1 MKGAFQ
7 AVYDGRAWQPQS
19 SWKEHHPSM
28 SQLKRWCFTSMS
40 CTPSFRGCFSSC
52 AQNSPS
58 HGQEPPCNHT
68 GHFFSPDY
76 TPQPSWQIQCQGPTK
91 PHTHLS
97 PSRELPVLGEA
108 EGKAAEDTRD
118 QRTVSG
124 HAGLFCQPASFL
136 YHQVLSPA
144 ELPTHRSSHLI
155 WTQPGLRRKD
165 QGWYH
170 FSTVGRLEQRTS
182 SHRCRTCSLRTGKED
197 EARPGGPPTCNPIP
211 RSS

>member
-1 MKGAFQ
+1 MA
-7 AVYDGRAWQPQS
+7 ASPPVHRTAPVMGRNHPGTTQVAS
-19 SWKEHHPSM
+19 S
-28 SQLKRWCFTSMS
+28 
-40 CTPSFRGCFSSC
+40 
-52 AQNSPS
+52 AQIA
-58 HGQEPPCNHT
+58 
-68 GHFFSPDY
+68 
-76 TPQPSWQIQCQGPTK
+76 PQPSWQIQCQGPTK

-97 PSRELPVLGEA
+97 PSRELPVLGET
-108 EGKAAEDTRD
+108 EGKAAEDARD

-170 FSTVGRLEQRTS
+170 FSTVGRLEQSTS
-182 SHRCRTCSLRTGKED
+182 SHRCRTCSLRTRKED
-197 EARPGGPPTCNPIP
+197 EAGPGGPPTCNPIP